1 MQAGDSIFQAF
12 IHSNEV
18 LAKLF
23 ALRANTTEFGAYLL
37 VNMQQFSCSVGSSRH
52 GVAEGEDGRTEIR

>member
-1 MQAGDSIFQAF
+1 VILINKEA
-12 IHSNEV
+12 

-23 ALRANTTEFGAYLL
+23 ALRAKTTAFGAYLL
-37 VNMQQFSCSVGSSRH
+37 VNMQQFTCSVGSSRR